1 MAHHWRKPEKPPVVS
16 KPSVLAELLDIFRS
30 SFHPLIG
37 VEKNQWAMPFDETSM
52 AIRRR
57 FGGRKRA

>member
-16 KPSVLAELLDIFRS
+16 KPSVIAELLALFRT
-30 SFHPLIG
+30 SFHPAGI
-37 VEKNQWAMPFDETSM
+37 EKNHWAMPFDEASM

-57 FGGRKRA
+57 FAGRKRA